1 MKGHTLR
8 FVHDAM
14 AGQDR
19 FSIPAWAIE
28 LLIKGAAS
36 AAGAAGDAMD
46 RADQRQL
53 TQEEIEAR
61 ERMHG
66 QDTLLQESNM
76 NPFRGQMNQAASL
89 ASLDELERGTYT
101 PVQLSTEGNPYAS
114 YIPKVS
120 GGYSYTKSPELT
132 SAAGALKNDV
142 LAGHGASS
150 VLRPDIATNRS
161 PAQRRLG
168 TGPAPAAD
176 YSNPT
181 SSVVLNLL
189 KLIYGEDPTHPNPVT
204 PSSRA

>member
-19 FSIPAWAIE
+19 LHIPLWA
-28 LLIKGAAS
+28 LFAL
-36 AAGAAGDAMD
+36 AGAGQAIDNTVTNNANNANQ
-46 RADQRQL
+46 RAISQAEVDS
-53 TQEEIEAR
+53 R

-66 QDTLLQESNM
+66 QDVLLEESKA

-89 ASLDELERGTYT
+89 ASLDELERGSYT

-120 GGYSYTKSPELT
+120 GGYSYSKSPELT
-132 SAAGALKNDV
+132 AAAGALKNDV

-150 VLRPDIATNRS
+150 VLRPDIATNRT

-168 TGPAPAAD
+168 TGPAPAPD
-176 YSNPT
+176 YNDPSA
-181 SSVVLNLL
+181 SVVLNLL

>member
-19 FSIPAWAIE
+19 FLHSRVGDRVRSSSRRRPRPPAP
-28 LLIKGAAS
+28 S
-36 AAGAAGDAMD
+36 ATQCD
-46 RADQRQL
+46 RSNQREL
-53 TQEEIEAR
+53 TQEEIAAR

-66 QDTLLQESNM
+66 QDTMLQESNM

-132 SAAGALKNDV
+132 SAAGALKHDV

-150 VLRPDIATNRS
+150 VLRPDIATNRT
-161 PAQRRLG
+161 PAAPAPRHRPSGRRAHRLQRRRRRR
-168 TGPAPAAD
+168 
-176 YSNPT
+176 SC
-181 SSVVLNLL
+181 SIS
-189 KLIYGEDPTHPNPVT
+189 
-204 PSSRA
+204 